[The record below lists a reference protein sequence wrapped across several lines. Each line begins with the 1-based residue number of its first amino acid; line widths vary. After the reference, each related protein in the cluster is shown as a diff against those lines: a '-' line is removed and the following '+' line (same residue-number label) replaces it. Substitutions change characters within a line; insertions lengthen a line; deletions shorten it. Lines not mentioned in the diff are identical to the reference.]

1 MDPDPQYRFCYTGSD
16 LSAWQAEL
24 VEPPAQH
31 GLPGDPL
38 HPSPALPHARELGPQ
53 VPYPPTSTIDT
64 WHKSKKCSSYEFRN
78 RSLLF

>member
-53 VPYPPTSTIDT
+53 VPYPPPPLE
-64 WHKSKKCSSYEFRN
+64 SKDLNNNFLT
-78 RSLLF
+78 LLRRRQY